1 MAENESSIL
10 TPTPDEV
17 REEGLRI
24 ARRYLDHRGY
34 NVADEEAERA
44 DVVAYEGDRAVLAA
58 VRVSRDSDSGD
69 AMPALDV
76 DPEAIRAMRCACL
89 EYAASHDDLDAVR
102 ADVIAIV
109 IVGEGKA
116 KLRHLIGAWS
126 WEG

>member
-34 NVADEEAERA
+34 DVADEEAERA

-76 DPEAIRAMRCACL
+76 DPEAIRAMRRACL